1 MLVKFCPG
9 AALWAFR
16 FEVFGMTELRI
27 RSAKRIFCVLL
38 ATSIVL
44 GLSLPTAWA
53 QVWSR
58 WHKDQGR
65 ESVLVGPTELLGQ
78 MRDDKL
84 YLTEKEAIEMALRH
98 NLDINVQRHNAIF
111 TFYDA
116 ETLRGVY
123 DPTATFGFNWD
134 RRKTPTASVLSG
146 GPSVTDVFTGY
157 SFGYQQAFASGT
169 FFEGSF
175 TGNRSRTTNF
185 FSSLVPSIDTN
196 FQVSLRQNLLRGF
209 RRIEQDYRIEIARNN
224 RDITEQDFKQSVL
237 EVIAAV
243 QDNYWELEFAA
254 EDIKVKEKS
263 LQLANTV
270 LEQNRARFEVGTAA
284 RLQVIESEAEAAS
297 RQEELIRARFNY
309 RLNQDRLVRLISG
322 YEDPREFKGEI
333 VPADPVQSPAPLTQT
348 FEGFL
353 GQAAA
358 ERPELQKSELE
369 IKNDEVN
376 LEISRDKLKP
386 TLDLTLA
393 YQQFGLGGTQVIR
406 DFSGGF
412 INPPIIDIIP
422 GGLGDSLDQLFT
434 GGFYGYTLGLTLQIP
449 IFNTESRAQNAQAQI
464 ALDRAELQ
472 RRSLRQGV
480 ALEIRDALTQIE
492 MNQAR
497 LEASQAT
504 VRFAQE
510 RLEGEQAKFDVGLGT
525 TRELIEAQRDLVQ
538 AQSVQIRAQVDLIK
552 SHAAL
557 DKAVGRSLAKQNIE
571 LKDALRFNVR

>member
-1 MLVKFCPG
+1 MSL
-9 AALWAFR
+9 
-16 FEVFGMTELRI
+16 LRI
-27 RSAKRIFCVLL
+27 RL
-38 ATSIVL
+38 ASKL
-44 GLSLPTAWA
+44 ASLTLAASMVASVSVQESLAQAWA
-53 QVWSR
+53 R
-58 WHKDQGR
+58 WHKDQNR
-65 ESVLVGPTELLGQ
+65 ESVLVGPTRLLGES
-78 MRDDKL
+78 RDGML
-84 YLTEKEAIEMALRH
+84 FLTEREAIEMALRH
-98 NLDINVQRHNAIF
+98 NLDINVQRHDAIF

-134 RRKTPTASVLSG
+134 RRKTPTASVLAG

-157 SFGYQQAFASGT
+157 TFGYQQAFSTGT
-169 FFEGSF
+169 SFEGSF

-196 FQVSLRQNLLRGF
+196 FQVALRQNLLRGF

-237 EVIAAV
+237 DVIAAV
-243 QDNYWELEFAA
+243 QENYWELEFAA

-297 RQEELIRARFNY
+297 RNEELIRARFNH
-309 RLNQDRLVRLISG
+309 RLNQDRLVRLITG
-322 YEDPREFKGEI
+322 YEDPREFAGEI
-333 VPADPVQSPAPLTQT
+333 VPVDPVASPPPLSET

-353 GQAAA
+353 TQAVG
-358 ERPELQKSELE
+358 ERPEIQKSELE
-369 IKNDEVN
+369 VKNDEVN
-376 LEISRDKLKP
+376 LQISRDKLKP

-393 YQQFGLGGTQVIR
+393 YQQFGLGGTQVVR

-422 GGLGDSLDQLFT
+422 GGLGDSLNQLFT

-472 RRSLRQGV
+472 RRSLRQAV

-497 LEASQAT
+497 LEASLAT

-557 DKAVGRSLAKQNIE
+557 DKAVGRSLAKQKIE
-571 LKDALRFNVR
+571 LKDALRFNVQ